1 MKLINKV
8 KELKLSIKE
17 LSKLNEDLIEKNL
30 ADKRKINSL
39 EVRISN
45 LKIAINDNINE
56 LEKFIE
62 KNNANI

>member
-45 LKIAINDNINE
+45 LKIEINENINE

>member
-39 EVRISN
+39 EVKISN
-45 LKIAINDNINE
+45 LKIAITENIDE

>member
-1 MKLINKV
+1 MKLINKA
-8 KELKLSIKE
+8 KELKISIKE
-17 LSKLNEDLIEKNL
+17 LAKLNEDLIEKNL

-45 LKIAINDNINE
+45 LKIAINENINE
-56 LEKFIE
+56 LEKIIE

>member
-45 LKIAINDNINE
+45 LKIPVNENIIE

>member
-1 MKLINKV
+1 M
-8 KELKLSIKE
+8 KLSIKE

-39 EVRISN
+39 EVKISN

>member
-30 ADKRKINSL
+30 ADKKKINSL

>member
-30 ADKRKINSL
+30 ADKRKIKSL

-45 LKIAINDNINE
+45 LKIAINENINE

>member
-45 LKIAINDNINE
+45 LKIAINENINE

>member
-39 EVRISN
+39 EVKISN

>member
-8 KELKLSIKE
+8 KELKLNIKE

-45 LKIAINDNINE
+45 LKIAINENINE

>member
-30 ADKRKINSL
+30 ADKKKINSL

-45 LKIAINDNINE
+45 LKIAINENINE

>member
-1 MKLINKV
+1 MKLIDKV
-8 KELKLSIKE
+8 KELKHSIKE
-17 LSKLNEDLIEKNL
+17 LTKLNEDLIEKNL

-39 EVRISN
+39 EVKISN

>member
-39 EVRISN
+39 EIRISN
-45 LKIAINDNINE
+45 LKIAINENINE

>member
-1 MKLINKV
+1 MKLINKA
-8 KELKLSIKE
+8 KELKISIKE
-17 LSKLNEDLIEKNL
+17 LAKLNEDLIEKNL

-45 LKIAINDNINE
+45 LKIAINENINE

>member
-45 LKIAINDNINE
+45 LKIAVNENINE

>member
-8 KELKLSIKE
+8 KELKLSIRE

>member
-39 EVRISN
+39 EIRISN

>member
-39 EVRISN
+39 ESKITDLKKDISEN
-45 LKIAINDNINE
+45 IND
-56 LEKFIE
+56 LENFIKE
-62 KNNANI
+62 NNANF